1 MSHVFARLAAA
12 IIGLAVL
19 SLAPATAE
27 PQTYVLD
34 KHYTNVTFAWN
45 HLGLSRQSARILDL
59 EGTLVFDPEKPESS
73 TIEVT
78 LKPQSI
84 ITGVGE
90 FDRQLKGPD
99 YFDVG
104 RFPTIVFRG
113 REVTRTGEK
122 TGLLAGDLI
131 IRGITR
137 PVALSVT
144 MNFLGEHPLGPLNA
158 TYLDKFVAGFSARA
172 KINRSEW
179 ELKRGTPLVSDEVEI
194 SIEAELIR
202 K

>member
-1 MSHVFARLAAA
+1 MTHLNARLSAV
-12 IIGLAVL
+12 ILCLAML
-19 SLAPATAE
+19 CPAPAVAE
-27 PQTYVLD
+27 PHTYVFD

-45 HLGLSRQSARILDL
+45 HLGLSRHSARILDL
-59 EGTLVFDPEKPESS
+59 EGVLVLDPEKPEDT

-84 ITGVGE
+84 VTGVAE

-104 RFPTIVFRG
+104 RFQTIEFRS
-113 REVTRTGEK
+113 REVTKTGAK
-122 TGLLAGDLI
+122 TGLLVGDLT

-137 PVALSVT
+137 PVALAVT
-144 MNFLGEHPLGPLNA
+144 LNFLGEHPLGPLNA

>member
-1 MSHVFARLAAA
+1 MRDLRARLSGA
-12 IIGLAVL
+12 IVWLAL
-19 SLAPATAE
+19 LHPATAGAE

-34 KHYTNVTFAWN
+34 KPYTNVTFGWN
-45 HLGLSRQSARILDL
+45 HLGLSRQSARILDVD
-59 EGTLVFDPEKPESS
+59 GTLVFDPEKPEDS

-78 LKPQSI
+78 MKPQSI
-84 ITGVGE
+84 VTGVGE

-99 YFDVG
+99 YFDVA

-122 TGLLAGDLI
+122 TGLLAGDLT

-144 MNFLGEHPLGPLNA
+144 LNFLGEHPLGPLNA
-158 TYLDKFVAGFSARA
+158 IYLDKFVAGFSARA

-179 ELKRGTPLVSDEVEI
+179 ELKRGTPLVSDEIEI
-194 SIEAELIR
+194 SIETELVR